1 MIGVI
6 NKTSMSLFRRQI
18 MIICYLFIL
27 TTRATGD
34 MENDSKIQKMVEEA
48 GCPFIIPK
56 QLLVRNVCLLPE
68 YQQNEL
74 PDNENDITRVD
85 FYLQEALVLEI
96 DEKKNKIKVKISQ
109 LIEWG
114 EPRLRANFS
123 AVSKKI
129 VQINLSSN
137 NIEYLWHPDQ
147 DMYTENLEGWR
158 SIYEPVLFQ
167 KLAVSERS
175 FLQKK
180 EEGSNINSIHGWKD
194 WIVTLYC
201 KYDFS
206 VFPFD
211 TQHCR
216 FRQFGTSQ
224 TIIPMMHPSLNVE
237 NFKYQAGGFQILITP
252 TVDQSNITLVDE
264 AKNSI
269 GFNITLQRIYQPYIY
284 QYYLPCISI
293 VLVSQISF
301 IIPISA
307 VSGRV
312 GLVVTQFL
320 TLTNIF
326 IHLMVNIIF
335 RKYILITYIMI
346 S

>member
-1 MIGVI
+1 MI
-6 NKTSMSLFRRQI
+6 NKASMSLSRRQT
-18 MIICYLFIL
+18 MILCYLYIL
-27 TTRATGD
+27 TTRSTAK
-34 MENDSKIQKMVEEA
+34 MENDSKIQKMVEDA
-48 GCPFIIPK
+48 GCPFVTPK
-56 QLLVRNVCLLPE
+56 QLLVRNVCLLPD

-74 PDNENDITRVD
+74 PDHQNGITRVD

-96 DEKKNKIKVKISQ
+96 DEKKDKIKVKISQ

-129 VQINLSSN
+129 VQIKLSSN
-137 NIEYLWHPDQ
+137 NIEFLWHPDQ

-167 KLAVSERS
+167 KLAVSERP
-175 FLQKK
+175 FLQKE

-194 WIVTLYC
+194 WTVTIYC
-201 KYDFS
+201 KFDFS
-206 VFPFD
+206 AFPLD
-211 TQHCR
+211 TQNCR

-224 TIIPMMHPSLNVE
+224 TIIPMMYPSLSVD
-237 NFKYQAGGFQILITP
+237 NFKYQAGEFQIRINP
-252 TVDQSNITLVDE
+252 TVDQSNITLVEE

-284 QYYLPCISI
+284 QYYLPCVSI

-335 RKYILITYIMI
+335 RKYIFIAYILWTMI
-346 S
+346 K

>member
-1 MIGVI
+1 MI
-6 NKTSMSLFRRQI
+6 NKASMSLSLRQI
-18 MIICYLFIL
+18 MILCYLCIL
-27 TTRATGD
+27 TTRSTAK
-34 MENDSKIQKMVEEA
+34 MENDSKIQKMVEDA
-48 GCPFIIPK
+48 GCPFVIPS
-56 QLLVRNVCLLPE
+56 QLLVRNVCLLPD

-74 PDNENDITRVD
+74 PDNGNGVTRVN

-96 DEKKNKIKVKISQ
+96 DEKKDKIKVKISQ

-123 AVSKKI
+123 AVSKQI
-129 VQINLSSN
+129 VQIKLSSK
-137 NIEYLWHPDQ
+137 NIESLWHPEQ
-147 DMYTENLEGWR
+147 DMYTENLEDWR
-158 SIYEPVLFQ
+158 SLYEPVLFQ
-167 KLAVSERS
+167 KLAVSKRP
-175 FLQKK
+175 FLQEN

-194 WIVTLYC
+194 WTATLYC
-201 KYDFS
+201 KFDFS
-206 VFPFD
+206 AFPLD
-211 TQHCR
+211 TQQCR

-224 TIIPMMHPSLNVE
+224 TITPKMYPSLNVD
-237 NFKYQAGGFQILITP
+237 NFKYQAGGFQIRIYP
-252 TVDQSNITLVDE
+252 TVDQSNITLVE
-264 AKNSI
+264 EVKHSI

-293 VLVSQISF
+293 VLVSQISL

-335 RKYILITYIMI
+335 RKYILIAYIVMI
-346 S
+346 R